1 MKRIRIAGLLAALAF
16 SSGAQSGG
24 EAATPVVLRGEVVDL
39 HCYITRGAKGPDHA
53 SCGSACI
60 SRGVS
65 AGFLAEDGALYV
77 LLAEKPFSAK
87 DAVASLVGAP
97 VTARGRM
104 LERGGVKALQLA
116 SIERR
121 SASF

>member
-1 MKRIRIAGLLAALAF
+1 MKNLRIATLLTAMAAASF
-16 SSGAQSGG
+16 AQPGG
-24 EAATPVVLRGEVVDL
+24 ETAPVTLRGEVVDL

-53 SCGSACI
+53 GCGNACL

-77 LLAEKPFSAK
+77 LLSEKPFSAK
-87 DAVASLVGAP
+87 DPVAGLVGVPAI
-97 VTARGRM
+97 ARGRIV
-104 LERGGVKALQLA
+104 ERGGVKALQLA

-121 SASF
+121 SAS